1 MSVVAFWSNGKE
13 ESAKTLSMVA
23 ISTYM
28 AIKHNYRIL
37 TVSTRY
43 NDDTLESCYWKKAQT
58 TENFLS
64 KRNDFGIESG
74 IEGLAKALKSNR
86 ATPEIIKNYTKV
98 VFKDRLEIL
107 LPPKTN
113 SYEEYERFFPIY
125 GDLLQVAN
133 RYYDLVFVDLN
144 KGLDKKYIVD
154 ILNDVD
160 LILINF
166 TQKIKSIN
174 EVMALRENNPL
185 FQKGNTLLLLGRY
198 DKFSK
203 FTSKNIARYMGIR
216 NEICTIPYSTLFFD
230 ATNDATVDE
239 FFWRFRNI
247 NPTDRNA
254 IFIKEVDNTTESII
268 AKLQELQMRR

>member
-64 KRNDFGIESG
+64 KRNEFGIESG

-86 ATPEIIKNYTKV
+86 ATPEIITNYTKV

>member
-43 NDDTLESCYWKKAQT
+43 NDDTLESCYWKKEQT

-64 KRNDFGIESG
+64 KRNDLGIESG

-86 ATPEIIKNYTKV
+86 ATPEIITNYTKV

-247 NPTDRNA
+247 NPADRNA